1 MWIVGDEMHFYFAV
15 QEIERRLGFS
25 RGAAEKR
32 LRELCASGEVRSW
45 KKPYLDVGGGYAQP
59 MAPEWE
65 RVLPSEWKTREVDLA
80 ADADG
85 YENCVRVSKVDLEQQ
100 IGKTGTQRCIEVPIV
115 PSRRSRWQQERVV
128 EVMCKLWGPNW
139 VPEGKLDAELLRELA
154 NACDRLP
161 KPTPSARTQ
170 RRALDD
176 LRKSTVAVVTV
187 PSSSAI
193 AS

>member
-45 KKPYLDVGGGYAQP
+45 KKPYLDVGGGYAQA

-65 RVLPSEWKTREVDLA
+65 RVLPSQWKTHEVDLTP
-80 ADADG
+80 DANG

-100 IGKTGTQRCIEVPIV
+100 IGKTGTQECIEVNAPITA
-115 PSRRSRWQQERVV
+115 PPPRQRKAPRQRRS
-128 EVMCKLWGPNW
+128 PT
-139 VPEGKLDAELLRELA
+139 KLDQAKAAVRELGLNSRPEA
-154 NACDRLP
+154 ETAKEALRKLGDGLNRRGIRGISDTTL
-161 KPTPSARTQ
+161 
-170 RRALDD
+170 RRALG
-176 LRKSTVAVVTV
+176 LRAD
-187 PSSSAI
+187 
-193 AS
+193 